1 MVLLNKSGLTHGF
14 TLVAA
19 LSCVMS
25 LNGAVTPPPFD
36 QIAANARTA
45 REQNKLDDALNYYRQ
60 ALALKPDWKEGL
72 WYASTILYD
81 QERYSDA
88 SNGLKR
94 FLAHDPKSGVATAL
108 LGLCEFELKD
118 YQAAATHLDQAR
130 ALGMQNGPLASSALF
145 HYALL
150 LTRFERYE
158 VSGQMLLGFA
168 LRGQVTP
175 AVIEAAGLAGLR
187 KPMLPSEIPFE
198 DVEMISA
205 AGRAMCAGVEHKD
218 QEASQE
224 FTRLVTDYPDK
235 PNVHYLRGSFLLTG
249 DAAAAFAEFE
259 NELRLNPN
267 HVPALV
273 AVSMEY
279 LNRGEPAK
287 ALPSAEKAVKTDP
300 QSVAAHAVLG
310 KVLTETGGF
319 ERAILELQTAV
330 KLAPDSPQVRIAL
343 ASAYAKAGRSK
354 EAAQERAEFLRL
366 RKASE
371 GVEAK

>member
-1 MVLLNKSGLTHGF
+1 MDLLNRARLRHRF
-14 TLVAA
+14 ALAAA
-19 LSCVMS
+19 LSFVTT
-25 LNGAVTPPPFD
+25 LDGAVAAPQFD
-36 QIAANARTA
+36 KIVAEARSA
-45 REQNKLDDALNYYRQ
+45 REQNKFDDALTLYRQ
-60 ALALKPDWKEGL
+60 ALALKPDWNEGL

-81 QERYSDA
+81 QERYLDA
-88 SNGLKR
+88 ATGLKR
-94 FLAHDPKSGVATAL
+94 FLAHHPKSGSATAL
-108 LGLCEFELKD
+108 LGLSEFQLKD
-118 YQAAATHLDQAR
+118 YRAAATHLDQAR
-130 ALGMQNGPLASSALF
+130 ALGVENGPLASAALF

-150 LTRFERYE
+150 LTRFGQYE
-158 VSGQMLLGFA
+158 VSGQMLLAFA
-168 LRGQVTP
+168 QRGQITP
-175 AVIEAAGLAGLR
+175 AVIEASGLAGLR
-187 KPMLPSEIPFE
+187 KPLLPSEVPFE
-198 DVEMISA
+198 DADMVSA
-205 AGRAMCAGVEHKD
+205 AGRAMCAAVEHHD
-218 QEASQE
+218 QEATQE
-224 FTRLVTDYPDK
+224 FARLVANYPDK

-249 DAAAAFAEFE
+249 DASAAFGEFE
-259 NELRLNPN
+259 NELKLNPN

-287 ALPSAEKAVKTDP
+287 ALPFAERAVKTDP
-300 QSVAAHAVLG
+300 QAVAAHAVLG

-319 ERAILELQTAV
+319 DRAIQELQTAV